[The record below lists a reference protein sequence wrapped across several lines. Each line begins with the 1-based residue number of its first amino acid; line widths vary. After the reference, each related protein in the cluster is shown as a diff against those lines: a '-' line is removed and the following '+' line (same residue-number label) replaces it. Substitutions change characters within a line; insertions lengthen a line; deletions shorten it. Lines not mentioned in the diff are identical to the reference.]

1 MTTIDPAGGGV
12 RTESPYDG
20 MTAAVGTL
28 HGKERQLE
36 PALRRW
42 HGVRVVATREVNTD
56 QWGTFTGERPRQVAP
71 AEAARLKAEAAT
83 DELGASLGIGTEAS
97 FASVLGFGPPVHEEI
112 VVFVDRARGIHITE
126 THRRFSHVPPPRT
139 AATPAEARVLLSA
152 LGYPSH
158 GAVIRGSRG
167 EVVKG
172 VQTFE
177 PVSRMLSTGR
187 VTIEA
192 DLRAHMN
199 PTRQRVIRR
208 LAWRLSARL
217 RCQCPACG
225 APGYGIVGSERGAPC
240 AACGTP
246 THVMRAD
253 VWGCASC
260 PHREEVARRA
270 RTADPGRCDACN
282 P

>member
-1 MTTIDPAGGGV
+1 MTTIGPDGGSV
-12 RTESPYDG
+12 RTGSPYDG

-28 HGKERQLE
+28 HGKERQLQ

-42 HGVRVVATREVNTD
+42 HGVRVVATRGVNTD

-71 AEAARLKAEAAT
+71 AEAAQLKAEAAA
-83 DELGASLGIGTEAS
+83 DELGAQLGIGTEAS

-112 VVFVDRARGIHITE
+112 VVFIDRARGIRIAE
-126 THRRFSHVPPPRT
+126 TNRRFVHVPPPRK
-139 AATPAEARVLLSA
+139 AATAAEARVVLSA

-158 GAVIRGSRG
+158 GAVIRSSTGD
-167 EVVKG
+167 VVKG
-172 VQTFE
+172 VQSFE
-177 PVSRMLSTGR
+177 PLSRMLSAGPI
-187 VTIEA
+187 TIEA

-208 LAWRLSARL
+208 LAWHLAARL
-217 RCQCPACG
+217 LCLCPACG
-225 APGYGIVGSERGAPC
+225 TPGYGIVERERGLPC
-240 AACGTP
+240 AACGAP
-246 THVMRAD
+246 THAIRAD

-260 PHREEVARRA
+260 PRRQEVTLPA
-270 RTADPGRCDACN
+270 RTADPGRCDTCN